1 MSTSHVQGTTPSER
15 YKDEQDWSWMSGDT
29 EPEVALVAVNT
40 VTQGKGSRVTEHR
53 DTGGR

>member
-1 MSTSHVQGTTPSER
+1 
-15 YKDEQDWSWMSGDT
+15 MSGDT

-53 DTGGR
+53 GGGGRTEVERWFRSVRVALGRL